1 VTTVAPAPVDLLA
14 EVIKSVRPLLLSGP
28 TKVRVRILWS
38 AARSARKLAAE
49 DQIEAA
55 FLELAIEVGL
65 IDRRGWWLGEDVRP
79 SIRCHGR
86 EDVLHAIRWA
96 LRNRNPFEK
105 AHR

>member
-1 VTTVAPAPVDLLA
+1 MTTLAHAPMDLLEQA
-14 EVIKSVRPLLLSGP
+14 IDAVRPLLLSGP
-28 TKVRVRILWS
+28 TKVRIRLLWS

-79 SIRCHGR
+79 SIRRHGR

-105 AHR
+105 ARR